1 MPERNKVRISI
12 IIILIGF
19 ILVLSGI
26 YVFMYYSPGFNLTQ
40 INIQGNRKID
50 EKEILERAGI
60 KMGANIFSLDLGKM
74 EQQIREDK
82 RIKKVWVKRK
92 LPQAIL
98 IEVEEK
104 KPALWIN
111 LPDGLYGLSKE
122 QEIIPLKEEDFQ
134 HDFPVVTGLV
144 SSSFL
149 EKENLSPKSYEWWP
163 NRKIKSALEFYKAL
177 VENDSSF
184 MDSISEISLADEND
198 LIFYLIP
205 YGTQV
210 NMGKGNFKKKIGR
223 VKSLLEYEKKRE
235 ALVCIDLRFKDQV
248 VVKKSLPELTPS
260 GSGDSKERLPQRRSG
275 GVGKKQDS

>member
-1 MPERNKVRISI
+1 
-12 IIILIGF
+12 
-19 ILVLSGI
+19 LSGI

-111 LPDGLYGLSKE
+111 FPDGLYGLSKD

-149 EKENLSPKSYEWWP
+149 EKENLSPKPYEWWP

-260 GSGDSKERLPQRRSG
+260 SSGDPKERLPQRRSG

>member
-1 MPERNKVRISI
+1 MKISVV
-12 IIILIGF
+12 IILIGF

-26 YVFMYYSPGFNLTQ
+26 YVFMYYSPRFNLTQ
-40 INIQGNRKID
+40 VDIRGNQKID
-50 EKEILERAGI
+50 EKEILERTGI
-60 KMGANIFSLDLGKM
+60 KMGANIFSLDLGKI

-104 KPALWIN
+104 KSALWVN
-111 LPDGLYGLSKE
+111 LPDGLYGLSKD

-144 SSSFL
+144 SSSIL
-149 EKENLSPKSYEWWP
+149 GNEDLSQKPYEWWP
-163 NRKIKSALEFYKAL
+163 NRKVKSALEFYKAL

-184 MDSISEISLADEND
+184 MDSISEISLADENN
-198 LIFYLIP
+198 LIFYLVP

-223 VKSLLEYEKKRE
+223 VKSLLEYEKRRE
-235 ALVCIDLRFKDQV
+235 ALICIDLRFKDQV

-260 GSGDSKERLPQRRSG
+260 NSGDPKDRLPQRRSK
-275 GVGKKQDS
+275 GVGKKQDL

>member
-1 MPERNKVRISI
+1 VRISV

-50 EKEILERAGI
+50 EKEILDRAGI
-60 KMGANIFSLDLGKM
+60 KMGTNIFSLDLGKM

-104 KPALWIN
+104 KSALWMN
-111 LPDGLYGLSKE
+111 LPDGLYGLSKD

-144 SSSFL
+144 SSPVL
-149 EKENLSPKSYEWWP
+149 GNEDLGKRPYEWWS
-163 NRKIKSALEFYKAL
+163 NRKVKSALEFYEAL
-177 VENDSSF
+177 WEEDSSF
-184 MDSISEISLADEND
+184 MESISEISLADENN

-223 VKSLLEYEKKRE
+223 VKSLLEYERKKE
-235 ALVCIDLRFKDQV
+235 ALICIDLRFKDQV
-248 VVKKSLPELTPS
+248 VVKKSLPESPPS
-260 GSGDSKERLPQRRSG
+260 SSGDRKDRLPQRKSG
-275 GVGKKQDS
+275 GVGKKQDL

>member
-74 EQQIREDK
+74 ERQIREDK

-149 EKENLSPKSYEWWP
+149 EKENLSPKPYEWWP

-260 GSGDSKERLPQRRSG
+260 SSGDPKERLPQRRSG